1 MTDYIGKKNSST
13 DYPTQVFCPSITSHH
28 SMGDL
33 GNNQMIIPHYDN
45 SGTPPA
51 TSANRIK
58 RPSGISVVVES
69 HAKENDNT
77 CSGAWYSNVHLY
89 TASSA
94 NAADVNPGPG
104 VTTERHN
111 GRNNYLYCDGHVEA
125 LSNAQM
131 FADRLKLFAISEW

>member
-1 MTDYIGKKNSST
+1 MA
-13 DYPTQVFCPSITSHH
+13 
-28 SMGDL
+28 L
-33 GNNQMIIPHYDN
+33 LR
-45 SGTPPA
+45 PPA
-51 TSANRIK
+51 PTASNAPPASLWSSNRTPRK
-58 RPSGISVVVES
+58 
-69 HAKENDNT
+69 KDNT